1 MAIQV
6 AAGEV
11 LVDEAPVGSAITTM
25 GSAEGSPTRIPVSR
39 YTSTDFAALEAERL
53 WPRVWQIAC
62 SVDHVAQPGDFFEY
76 RVGAYAVLI
85 VRGDDGELRAFQ
97 NVCRHRG
104 NVLCSGSGS
113 GLSELRCGY
122 HRWSW
127 DLQGRLR
134 EVPSRRGFG
143 LLRNEDFP
151 LLAASVG
158 TWGPIVFVN
167 LDPDAMPARRLPRRG
182 PRRHRVGRHRR
193 LPVHGDGG
201 GPHRSQLEDD
211 LRRLQR
217 DVPRAGPAPRDA
229 GVDGRHQLGPAPLAP
244 SRQVGA
250 ALRGAEPALP
260 PTALRPGGV
269 GFLRPDPRRA
279 DGSHR
284 AGPGATRSGGRHGRR
299 RDRRGDPPPS
309 PRPTVS
315 TCPRFDTAQML
326 CLNQYNLFPNAT
338 VLVAPDLMTIL
349 CGRPGP
355 TPDSGQMVGI
365 NFRRAADAGR
375 APQPARRRHRSRRCG
390 RLRHGA
396 QPGRRHP
403 APGPARHAPARASP
417 TSPCRARSAGSST
430 PTATSSGT
438 WTSARPR
445 SPEVRVPA
453 EGRRRFRPR
462 APPGYPALPYSTRRR
477 HA

>member
-1 MAIQV
+1 MAMQV

-39 YTSTDFAALEAERL
+39 YTSPEFAALEAERL

-167 LDPDAMPARRLPRRG
+167 LDPDAVALGDYLEGVPDDIAWAGIDDFRCTATVVVPIEANWKTISDGFSETYHVQGLHREMLASMDDINSAQRLWRHHGKSAQPYGVPSPRFRRPPSDQEVWDSFVQTQGGRMG
-182 PRRHRVGRHRR
+182 VSEQCAVPPVPEGATVADVIAEGIRRHH
-193 LPVHGDGG
+193 
-201 GPHRSQLEDD
+201 
-211 LRRLQR
+211 
-217 DVPRAGPAPRDA
+217 
-229 GVDGRHQLGPAPLAP
+229 
-244 SRQVGA
+244 
-250 ALRGAEPALP
+250 
-260 PTALRPGGV
+260 
-269 GFLRPDPRRA
+269 RA
-279 DGSHR
+279 DGVDLS
-284 AGPGATRSGGRHGRR
+284 
-299 RDRRGDPPPS
+299 
-309 PRPTVS
+309 
-315 TCPRFDTAQML
+315 RFDTAHML

-365 NFRRAADAGR
+365 NFRRAADAD
-375 APQPARRRHRSRRCG
+375 APRSRPVDVTVPADVADFGMVLNQDVAILPRVQRG
-390 RLRHGA
+390 MH
-396 QPGRRHP
+396 QPGFTHLALSSEECRLINTHRNLERYLDIRP
-403 APGPARHAPARASP
+403 SEITGGP
-417 TSPCRARSAGSST
+417 
-430 PTATSSGT
+430 
-438 WTSARPR
+438 RPD
-445 SPEVRVPA
+445 
-453 EGRRRFRPR
+453 
-462 APPGYPALPYSTRRR
+462 
-477 HA
+477 